1 MRERSVGFRRR
12 YGASPLHL
20 GAHIVALAVAALAFY
35 EIFSGGYVP
44 LLIVL
49 YLGIVIG
56 HDLIFVPLYA
66 GLDRAMRRVLV
77 RRSSSRRVGV
87 PMINHVRAPLLI
99 SALLLIIYSPLISGL
114 ADSNYF
120 ALSGHHLEHYLRN
133 WFLITMALLLG
144 SALIYAV
151 RVIAWRRRAA

>member
-1 MRERSVGFRRR
+1 MRQLTAAFRRR

-20 GAHIVALAVAALAFY
+20 GAHLVGLAVAAFAFY
-35 EIFSGGYVP
+35 EIFSGGSVP

-66 GLDRAMRRVLV
+66 GLDRVMRRVLV
-77 RRSSSRRVGV
+77 PRSSPRRVGV
-87 PMINHVRAPLLI
+87 PIINHLRAPLLI

-133 WFLITMALLLG
+133 WFLITVALLLG

-151 RVIAWRRRAA
+151 RVVAWRRRTA